1 MISFRSP
8 QSTGTLHQA
17 ERTDFPVSLGEAF
30 PLALRQFLLRP
41 SPNVHRA
48 CLLCPAVHMNEER
61 TFKCLPKDTAPAP
74 GAGGDWDPRTQGALR
89 PAPPPCL
96 APAQFYFYCLSL
108 LDLWPSQQHSPR
120 CQAPWQ
126 RPLPGEG
133 DSAQPCQH
141 ASGRTLHGRPTG
153 DTQEPHPWTV
163 SSVGHSY
170 PEREKKRTPQT
181 PPPAGA
187 GGARGP
193 SQPRPDSPCGW
204 VLLVCGY
211 GRASRAA
218 RGVTA
223 LPVFQHAL
231 SQRVCLAPPHRRA
244 ALC

>member
-1 MISFRSP
+1 
-8 QSTGTLHQA
+8 
-17 ERTDFPVSLGEAF
+17 
-30 PLALRQFLLRP
+30 
-41 SPNVHRA
+41 
-48 CLLCPAVHMNEER
+48 MNEER

-141 ASGRTLHGRPTG
+141 ASGRTLHGQPTG

-170 PEREKKRTPQT
+170 PERKNERHRPHRQQVQEAPGALPSPGLTPRAAGCSWSAGMDARAEQHVVSPLCLFSST
-181 PPPAGA
+181 FCHSASVWHLPIVVQLCAEVDACSSASCLLVWTHAGELWGVGLLKGTAMGA
-187 GGARGP
+187 GGHVPGVWLVLP
-193 SQPRPDSPCGW
+193 S
-204 VLLVCGY
+204 
-211 GRASRAA
+211 
-218 RGVTA
+218 
-223 LPVFQHAL
+223 LPFTN
-231 SQRVCLAPPHRRA
+231 S
-244 ALC
+244 